1 MFISPF
7 ETIGGIV
14 WFPRMLKKIRMQDRG
29 ELPEVYYSYMGRGFD
44 ERCVRFLQVDYE
56 DVVTQTQAGL
66 SDSDILEWC
75 FENGYQPSD
84 LEKSSQEG
92 LRPLLLDE
100 LGFKAD
106 ESFQKYLY
114 NNNRPIQEER
124 E

>member
-84 LEKSSQEG
+84 LEKSSQE
-92 LRPLLLDE
+92 
-100 LGFKAD
+100 
-106 ESFQKYLY
+106 SFQKYLY